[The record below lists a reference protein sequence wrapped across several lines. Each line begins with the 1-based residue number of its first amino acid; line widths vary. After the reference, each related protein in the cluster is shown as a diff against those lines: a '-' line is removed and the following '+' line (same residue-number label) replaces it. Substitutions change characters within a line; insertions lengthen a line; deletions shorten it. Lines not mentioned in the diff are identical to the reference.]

1 MKNFDKSKLR
11 IIPLGGVE
19 EVGKN
24 CMALEFLESN
34 QKEGDIMV
42 IDMGLD
48 FPGPDLLGVDY
59 VLPDITYLERNKNRI
74 KGLVITHG
82 HLDHIGA
89 VSYFLRRL
97 GNPPIFATPLTI
109 GLIED
114 RLLELGIQEAKFNI
128 LKTEKT
134 FDLGNFSITPFA
146 VVHNIPDSVGLIIKT
161 PIGTIVHTGDFKF
174 DASPLDQKPVNE
186 SLLRKIGDNKVLA
199 LLSDSTNAALPGK
212 VVSEQEVGQMTYSLI
227 KGIKGRII
235 FTTFASLISRI
246 QQAINACQK
255 CNRKVALVGMS
266 VKKTVAIAQS
276 LGYLKIPQNMLVD
289 ITETNK
295 IPPHKILVIAGGS
308 QGVEGSS
315 MDRIAQNIHR
325 LVKIKKGDT
334 VIFSSSTVPGNELAV
349 SGVMN
354 GLVDQGAE
362 VIFRRILGSG
372 IHSSGHAKQEGLLK
386 MLSLIR
392 PKFFMP
398 IEGAH
403 YMQAEHIK
411 LAQSSGVKKDNCF
424 MLKNGEILEINEKEK
439 AYKLSDQRM
448 SHAIVVVEGNKVE
461 PLNEEVLKDRKR
473 LAEAGICFISISAIR
488 GGKKIQTGI
497 KIRVTCQG
505 VELGNE
511 LISDLETK
519 AKKLIQRHGLNS
531 ESEHKMGTS
540 LSDLIL
546 SRVGK
551 KPIVIV
557 SI

>member
-1 MKNFDKSKLR
+1 MKLR

-24 CMALEFLESN
+24 CMALELLQSN
-34 QKEGDIMV
+34 QKQGDIII

-59 VLPDITYLERNKNRI
+59 VLPDITYLEENKNRI

-89 VSYFLRRL
+89 VSYFLKRL

-109 GLIED
+109 GLTED
-114 RLLELGIQEAKFNI
+114 RLLEFGIQDAKFNTI
-128 LKTEKT
+128 KSEKT
-134 FDLGNFSITPFA
+134 FNLGDFSITPFS

-174 DASPLDQKPVNE
+174 DKSPLDQKPINE
-186 SLLRKIGDNKVLA
+186 KLLKRVGNEKVLA

-212 VVSEQEVGQMTYSLI
+212 VVSEKEVGEMTYSLI
-227 KGIKGRII
+227 KSIKGRII
-235 FTTFASLISRI
+235 FTTFASLVSRI

-276 LGYLKIPQNMLVD
+276 LGYLKIPHKMIVD
-289 ITETNK
+289 ITELNK
-295 IPPHKILVIAGGS
+295 MPPHKTLIIAGGS

-325 LVKIKKGDT
+325 LVRIKKGDT

-349 SGVMN
+349 TGVMN

-411 LAQSSGVKKDNCF
+411 LAQSSGIKRENCF
-424 MLKNGEILEINEKEK
+424 MLKNGEILEFNEQGQ
-439 AYKLSDQRM
+439 AHKLSHTRM
-448 SHAIVVVEGNKVE
+448 PHSIVVVEGQKIE
-461 PLNEEVLKDRKR
+461 PLNEKVLKDRKK
-473 LAEAGICFISISAIR
+473 LAKCGICFVSVSSIRA
-488 GGKKIQTGI
+488 GKKVQAGL
-497 KIRVTCQG
+497 KINITCQG
-505 VELGNE
+505 VELGDE
-511 LISDLETK
+511 LLSDLRFKT
-519 AKKLIQRHGLNS
+519 KKLIQRHGLKS
-531 ESEHKMGTS
+531 GSEHKMGNS

-546 SRVGK
+546 SRNGK

>member
-1 MKNFDKSKLR
+1 MKLR

-24 CMALEFLESN
+24 CMALELLESN
-34 QKEGDIMV
+34 QKQGDIIV

-59 VLPDITYLERNKNRI
+59 VLPDITYLEENKNRI

-89 VSYFLRRL
+89 VSYFLRKL

-109 GLIED
+109 GLTED
-114 RLLELGIQEAKFNI
+114 RLLEFGIQDARFNTI
-128 LKTEKT
+128 KSEKT
-134 FDLGNFSITPFA
+134 FNLGNFSITPFS

-174 DASPLDQKPVNE
+174 DKSPLDQKPINE
-186 SLLRKIGDNKVLA
+186 NLLRKVGDDKVLA

-212 VVSEQEVGQMTYSLI
+212 VVSEQEVGQITYSLI
-227 KGIKGRII
+227 KSIKGRII

-246 QQAINACQK
+246 QQAINACEK

-276 LGYLKIPQNMLVD
+276 LGYLKIPHKMIVD

-295 IPPHKILVIAGGS
+295 MSPQKVLVIAGGS

-325 LVKIKKGDT
+325 LVRIKQGDT

-349 SGVMN
+349 VGVMN

-362 VIFRRILGSG
+362 VIFRRVLGSG
-372 IHSSGHAKQEGLLK
+372 IHSSGHAKQDGLLK
-386 MLSLIR
+386 MISLIR

-403 YMQAEHIK
+403 YMQADHIK
-411 LAQSSGVKKDNCF
+411 LAESFGIKKENCF
-424 MLKNGEILEINEKEK
+424 MLKNGEILEINEQEK
-439 AYKLSDQRM
+439 AHKLPDQRV
-448 SHAIVVVEGNKVE
+448 SHSVVVVEGNKIE
-461 PLNEEVLKDRKR
+461 PLNEKVLKDRKK
-473 LAEAGICFISISAIR
+473 LAESGICFVSVSAVR
-488 GGKKIQTGI
+488 FGKKINPGI
-497 KIRVTCQG
+497 NIKVTCQG
-505 VELGNE
+505 VELGDE
-511 LISDLETK
+511 LISDLIAK
-519 AKKLIQRHGLNS
+519 AKKLIQRHGLKPG
-531 ESEHKMGTS
+531 SEHKMGTS

-546 SRVGK
+546 SRNGK

>member
-1 MKNFDKSKLR
+1 MKLR

-24 CMALEFLESN
+24 CMALELLQSN
-34 QKEGDIMV
+34 QEKGDIIV

-48 FPGPDLLGVDY
+48 FPGPDLFGVDY
-59 VLPDITYLERNKNRI
+59 VLPDITYLEENKNRI

-89 VSYFLRRL
+89 VSYFLKRL

-114 RLLELGIQEAKFNI
+114 RLLEFGIQDTKFNTI
-128 LKTEKT
+128 KSEK
-134 FDLGNFSITPFA
+134 FFNLGDFSITPFN

-161 PIGTIVHTGDFKF
+161 PLGTIVHTGDFKF
-174 DASPLDQKPVNE
+174 DKSPLDQKPINE
-186 SLLRKIGDNKVLA
+186 KLLKRVGDEKVLA

-212 VVSEQEVGQMTYSLI
+212 VVSEREVGQITHSLI
-227 KGIKGRII
+227 KGTKGRII

-255 CNRKVALVGMS
+255 CNRRVALVGMS
-266 VKKTVAIAQS
+266 IKKTAAIAQS
-276 LGYLKIPQNMLVD
+276 LGYLKIPHKMLVD
-289 ITETNK
+289 ITKLNK
-295 IPPHKILVIAGGS
+295 MPSHKTLVIAGGS

-325 LVKIKKGDT
+325 LVRIKQGDT

-349 SGVMN
+349 TGVMN

-362 VIFRRILGSG
+362 VIFRRVLGSG

-386 MLSLIR
+386 MISLIR

-411 LAQSSGVKKDNCF
+411 LAQSSGIKKENCF
-424 MLKNGEILEINEKEK
+424 ILKNGEILEFNEQKQ
-439 AYKLSDQRM
+439 AHKLSHTRM
-448 SHAIVVVEGNKVE
+448 PHSIVVVEGRKIE
-461 PLNEEVLKDRKR
+461 PLNEKVLKDRKK
-473 LAEAGICFISISAIR
+473 LAKLGICFISISSIR
-488 GGKKIQTGI
+488 AGKKVQAGL
-497 KIRVTCQG
+497 KINITCQG
-505 VELGNE
+505 VKLGDE
-511 LISDLETK
+511 LISDLRIKT
-519 AKKLIQRHGLNS
+519 KKLIQRHGLKSSSNHRM
-531 ESEHKMGTS
+531 ETS

-546 SRVGK
+546 SRKGK

>member
-1 MKNFDKSKLR
+1 MKLR

-24 CMALEFLESN
+24 CMALELLESN
-34 QKEGDIMV
+34 QKQGDIIV

-59 VLPDITYLERNKNRI
+59 VLPDITYLEENKNRI

-89 VSYFLRRL
+89 VSYFLKRL

-109 GLIED
+109 GLTED
-114 RLLELGIQEAKFNI
+114 RLLEFGVQDARFNTI
-128 LKTEKT
+128 KSEKT
-134 FDLGNFSITPFA
+134 FDLGNFSITPFS

-174 DASPLDQKPVNE
+174 DKSPLDQKPVNE
-186 SLLRKIGDNKVLA
+186 NLLKKVGNEKVLA

-212 VVSEQEVGQMTYSLI
+212 VVSEKEVGEITYSLI

-235 FTTFASLISRI
+235 FTTFASLVSRI

-266 VKKTVAIAQS
+266 VKKTSAIAQS
-276 LGYLKIPQNMLVD
+276 LGYLKIPHKMIVD
-289 ITETNK
+289 ITELNK
-295 IPPHKILVIAGGS
+295 MPPHKTLIIAGGS

-325 LVKIKKGDT
+325 LVRIKQGDT

-349 SGVMN
+349 VGVMN

-362 VIFRRILGSG
+362 VIFRRVLGSG
-372 IHSSGHAKQEGLLK
+372 IHSSGHAKQEGCLK
-386 MLSLIR
+386 MISLIR

-403 YMQAEHIK
+403 YMQADHIK
-411 LAQSSGVKKDNCF
+411 LAESFGIKKENCF
-424 MLKNGEILEINEKEK
+424 MLKNGEILEINEQEK
-439 AYKLSDQRM
+439 AHKLPDQRV
-448 SHAIVVVEGNKVE
+448 SHSIVVVEGNKIE
-461 PLNEEVLKDRKR
+461 PLNEKVLKDRKK
-473 LAEAGICFISISAIR
+473 LAESGICFISVSAVR
-488 GGKKIQTGI
+488 FGKKINPGI
-497 KIRVTCQG
+497 NIKVTCQG
-505 VELGNE
+505 VELGDE
-511 LISDLETK
+511 LISDLIAK
-519 AKKLIQRHGLNS
+519 AKKLIQRHGLKPG
-531 ESEHKMGTS
+531 SEHKIGTS

-546 SRVGK
+546 SRNGK

>member
-1 MKNFDKSKLR
+1 MKLR

-24 CMALEFLESN
+24 CMALELLESN
-34 QKEGDIMV
+34 QKQGDIIV

-59 VLPDITYLERNKNRI
+59 VLPDITYLEENKNRI

-89 VSYFLRRL
+89 VSYFLRKL

-109 GLIED
+109 GLTED
-114 RLLELGIQEAKFNI
+114 RLLEFGIQDARFNI
-128 LKTEKT
+128 IKSEKV
-134 FDLGNFSITPFA
+134 FSLGDFSITPFS

-161 PIGTIVHTGDFKF
+161 PLGTIVHTGDFKF
-174 DASPLDQKPVNE
+174 DKSPLDQKPINE
-186 SLLRKIGDNKVLA
+186 NLLRKVGDDKVLA

-212 VVSEQEVGQMTYSLI
+212 VVSEQEVGQITYSLI
-227 KGIKGRII
+227 KSIKGRII

-246 QQAINACQK
+246 QQAINACEK

-276 LGYLKIPQNMLVD
+276 LGYLKIPHKMIVD

-295 IPPHKILVIAGGS
+295 MSPQKVLVIAGGS

-325 LVKIKKGDT
+325 LVRIKQGDT

-349 SGVMN
+349 VGVMN

-362 VIFRRILGSG
+362 VIFRRVLGSG
-372 IHSSGHAKQEGLLK
+372 IHSSGHAKQDGLLK
-386 MLSLIR
+386 MISLIR

-403 YMQAEHIK
+403 YMQADHIK
-411 LAQSSGVKKDNCF
+411 LAESFGIKKENSF
-424 MLKNGEILEINEKEK
+424 MLKNGEILEINEQEK
-439 AYKLSDQRM
+439 AHKLPDQRV
-448 SHAIVVVEGNKVE
+448 SHSVVVVEGNKIE
-461 PLNEEVLKDRKR
+461 PLNEKVLKDRKK
-473 LAEAGICFISISAIR
+473 LAESGICFVSVSAVR
-488 GGKKIQTGI
+488 FGKKINPGI
-497 KIRVTCQG
+497 NIKVTCQG
-505 VELGNE
+505 VELGDE
-511 LISDLETK
+511 LISDLIAK
-519 AKKLIQRHGLNS
+519 AKKLIQRHGLKPG
-531 ESEHKMGTS
+531 SEHKMGTS

-546 SRVGK
+546 SRNGK

>member
-1 MKNFDKSKLR
+1 MKLR

-24 CMALEFLESN
+24 CMALEFLQSN
-34 QKEGDIMV
+34 QKKGDIIV

-59 VLPDITYLERNKNRI
+59 VLPDVTYLEENRDRI

-89 VSYFLRRL
+89 ISYFLKRL
-97 GNPPIFATPLTI
+97 GDPPIFATPLTTA
-109 GLIED
+109 LIED
-114 RLLELGIQEAKFNI
+114 RLLEFGIQNAIFNI
-128 LKTEKT
+128 IKSEKT
-134 FDLGNFSITPFA
+134 FNLGDFSITPFA

-161 PIGTIVHTGDFKF
+161 PLGTIVHTGDFKF
-174 DASPLDQKPVNE
+174 DRAPVDQKPVNE
-186 SLLRKIGDNKVLA
+186 KFLKKVGDDKVLA

-212 VVSEQEVGQMTYSLI
+212 VVSEQEVGQITYSLI

-266 VKKTVAIAQS
+266 VKKTAAIAQS
-276 LGYLKIPQNMLVD
+276 LGYLKIPHKMIMD
-289 ITETNK
+289 ITELNK
-295 IPPHKILVIAGGS
+295 MPPCKTLIIAGGS

-315 MDRIAQNIHR
+315 MNRIAQNIHR
-325 LVKIKKGDT
+325 LVRIKQGDT
-334 VIFSSSTVPGNELAV
+334 VIFSSSTVPGNEISV
-349 SGVMN
+349 TGVMN
-354 GLVDQGAE
+354 GLVDQGAK
-362 VIFRRILGSG
+362 VIFRRVLGSG

-386 MLSLIR
+386 MISLIR

-411 LAQSSGVKKDNCF
+411 LAQSSGIKKENCF
-424 MLKNGEILEINEKEK
+424 MLKNGEILEFNEQGQ
-439 AYKLSDQRM
+439 AHKLSRTRM
-448 SHAIVVVEGNKVE
+448 SHSIVIVEGQKIE
-461 PLNEEVLKDRKR
+461 PLNEKVLKARKK
-473 LAEAGICFISISAIR
+473 LAECGICFISISSIR
-488 GGKKIQTGI
+488 SGKKNQAGI
-497 KIRVTCQG
+497 KINVTCQG
-505 VELGNE
+505 VELGDE
-511 LISDLETK
+511 LISDLKNRT
-519 AKKLIQRHGLNS
+519 KKLIQRYGFKPG
-531 ESEHKMGTS
+531 SEHKMGIS

-546 SRVGK
+546 SRKGK

>member
-1 MKNFDKSKLR
+1 MKLR

-24 CMALEFLESN
+24 CMALELLESN
-34 QKEGDIMV
+34 QKQGDIIV

-59 VLPDITYLERNKNRI
+59 VLPDITYLEENKNRI

-89 VSYFLRRL
+89 VSYFLRKL

-109 GLIED
+109 GLTED
-114 RLLELGIQEAKFNI
+114 RLLEFGIQDARFNTI
-128 LKTEKT
+128 KSEKT
-134 FDLGNFSITPFA
+134 FNLGNFSITPFS

-161 PIGTIVHTGDFKF
+161 PLGTIVHTGDFKF
-174 DASPLDQKPVNE
+174 DKSPLDQKPINE
-186 SLLRKIGDNKVLA
+186 NLLRKVGDDKVLA

-212 VVSEQEVGQMTYSLI
+212 VVSEQEVGQITYSLI
-227 KGIKGRII
+227 KSIKGRII

-246 QQAINACQK
+246 QQAINACEK

-276 LGYLKIPQNMLVD
+276 LGYLKIPHKMIVD

-295 IPPHKILVIAGGS
+295 MSPQKVLVIAGGS

-325 LVKIKKGDT
+325 LVRIKQGDT

-349 SGVMN
+349 VGVMN

-362 VIFRRILGSG
+362 VIFRRVLGSG
-372 IHSSGHAKQEGLLK
+372 IHSSGHAKQDGLLK
-386 MLSLIR
+386 MISLIR

-403 YMQAEHIK
+403 YMQADHIK
-411 LAQSSGVKKDNCF
+411 LAESFGIKKENCF
-424 MLKNGEILEINEKEK
+424 MLKNGEILEINEQEK
-439 AYKLSDQRM
+439 AHKLPDQRV
-448 SHAIVVVEGNKVE
+448 SHSVVVVEGNKIE
-461 PLNEEVLKDRKR
+461 PLNEKVLKDRKK
-473 LAEAGICFISISAIR
+473 LAESGICFVSVSAVR
-488 GGKKIQTGI
+488 FGKKINPGI
-497 KIRVTCQG
+497 NIKVTCQG
-505 VELGNE
+505 VELGDE
-511 LISDLETK
+511 LISDLIAK
-519 AKKLIQRHGLNS
+519 AKKLIQRHGLKPG
-531 ESEHKMGTS
+531 SEHKMGTS

-546 SRVGK
+546 SRNGK

>member
-1 MKNFDKSKLR
+1 MKLR
-11 IIPLGGVE
+11 TIPLGGVE

-24 CMALEFLESN
+24 CMALELLRSN
-34 QKEGDIMV
+34 QKQGDIIV

-48 FPGPDLLGVDY
+48 FPNPDLLGVDY
-59 VLPDITYLERNKNRI
+59 VLPDVAYLEKNKNRI

-89 VSYFLRRL
+89 IPYFLKRL
-97 GNPPIFATPLTI
+97 GDPPIFATPLTI

-114 RLLELGIQEAKFNI
+114 RLLEFGIQDARFNVI
-128 LKTEKT
+128 KPEKT
-134 FDLGNFSITPFA
+134 FNLGDFSITPFA

-161 PIGTIVHTGDFKF
+161 PLGTIVHTGDFKF
-174 DASPLDQKPVNE
+174 DRAPVDQKPVNE
-186 SLLRKIGDNKVLA
+186 KFLEKIGDDKVLA

-212 VVSEQEVGQMTYSLI
+212 VVSEQEVGQITYSLI
-227 KGIKGRII
+227 KGVRGRII

-276 LGYLKIPQNMLVD
+276 LGYLKIPHKMIVD
-289 ITETNK
+289 ITELNK
-295 IPPHKILVIAGGS
+295 MPPYKVFIIAGGS

-325 LVKIKKGDT
+325 LVRIKQGDT
-334 VIFSSSTVPGNELAV
+334 VIFSSSTVPGNEISVTGL
-349 SGVMN
+349 MN

-362 VIFRRILGSG
+362 VIFRRVLGSG

-386 MLSLIR
+386 MISLIR

-411 LAQSSGVKKDNCF
+411 LAQSSGIKKENCF
-424 MLKNGEILEINEKEK
+424 MLKNGEVLEFNEQSQ
-439 AYKLSDQRM
+439 ARKLLRVRM
-448 SHAIVVVEGNKVE
+448 PHSIVVVEGQKIE
-461 PLNEEVLKDRKR
+461 PLNEKVLKVRKK
-473 LAEAGICFISISAIR
+473 LAESGICFVSISAV
-488 GGKKIQTGI
+488 GPSKKVKSAI
-497 KIRVTCQG
+497 KINISCQG
-505 VELGNE
+505 IELSDE
-511 LISDLETK
+511 LISNLKNKT
-519 AKKLIQRHGLNS
+519 KKLIQRYGLKS
-531 ESEHKMGTS
+531 GSEHKMEVS

-546 SRVGK
+546 SRAGK
-551 KPIVIV
+551 KPMVTVLI
-557 SI
+557 

>member
-1 MKNFDKSKLR
+1 MKLR

-24 CMALEFLESN
+24 CMALELLESN
-34 QKEGDIMV
+34 QKQGDIII

-59 VLPDITYLERNKNRI
+59 VLPDITYLEENKSRI

-89 VSYFLRRL
+89 VSYFLKRL

-109 GLIED
+109 GLTED
-114 RLLELGIQEAKFNI
+114 RLLEFGIQDAKFNTI
-128 LKTEKT
+128 KSEKT
-134 FDLGNFSITPFA
+134 FDLGNFSITPFS

-161 PIGTIVHTGDFKF
+161 PLGTIVHTGDFKF
-174 DASPLDQKPVNE
+174 DKSPLDQKPVNE
-186 SLLRKIGDNKVLA
+186 SLLKMVGNGKVLA

-212 VVSEQEVGQMTYSLI
+212 VVSEKEVGEITYSLI

-235 FTTFASLISRI
+235 FTTFASLVSRI

-255 CNRKVALVGMS
+255 CNRKIALVGMS
-266 VKKTVAIAQS
+266 VKKTSAIAQS
-276 LGYLKIPQNMLVD
+276 LGYLKIPNKMIVD
-289 ITETNK
+289 ITEINK
-295 IPPHKILVIAGGS
+295 LPPHKAFIIAGGS

-325 LVKIKKGDT
+325 LVRIKKGDT

-349 SGVMN
+349 SGVMD

-362 VIFRRILGSG
+362 VIFRRVLGSG
-372 IHSSGHAKQEGLLK
+372 IHSSGHAKQDGLLK
-386 MLSLIR
+386 MISLIR

-398 IEGAH
+398 IEGSH

-411 LAQSSGVKKDNCF
+411 LAQSSGIKRESCF
-424 MLKNGEILEINEKEK
+424 MLKNGEILEFNEQGQ
-439 AYKLSDQRM
+439 AHKLLHQRM
-448 SHAIVVVEGNKVE
+448 PHSIVVVEGNKIE
-461 PLNEEVLKDRKR
+461 PLNEKVLKDRKK
-473 LAEAGICFISISAIR
+473 LAETGICFVSVSAVR
-488 GGKKIQTGI
+488 FGKKVNPGI
-497 KIRVTCQG
+497 NIKVTCHG
-505 VELGNE
+505 VELGDE
-511 LISDLETK
+511 LISDLIAK
-519 AKKLIQRHGLNS
+519 AKKLIHRHGLKPG
-531 ESEHKMGTS
+531 SEHKMGTS

-546 SRVGK
+546 SRAGK

>member
-1 MKNFDKSKLR
+1 MKLR

-24 CMALEFLESN
+24 CMALELLHSN
-34 QKEGDIMV
+34 QKQGDIIV

-59 VLPDITYLERNKNRI
+59 VLPDITYLEENKNRI

-89 VSYFLRRL
+89 VSYFLRKL

-109 GLIED
+109 GLTED
-114 RLLELGIQEAKFNI
+114 RLLEFGIQDARFNI
-128 LKTEKT
+128 IKSEKV
-134 FDLGNFSITPFA
+134 FSLGDFSITPFS

-161 PIGTIVHTGDFKF
+161 PLGTIVHTGDFKF
-174 DASPLDQKPVNE
+174 DKSPLDQKPINE
-186 SLLRKIGDNKVLA
+186 NLLRKVGDDKVLA

-212 VVSEQEVGQMTYSLI
+212 VVSEQEVGQITYSLI
-227 KGIKGRII
+227 KSIKGRII

-246 QQAINACQK
+246 QQAINACEK

-276 LGYLKIPQNMLVD
+276 LGYLKIPHKMIVD

-295 IPPHKILVIAGGS
+295 MSPQKVLVIAGGS

-325 LVKIKKGDT
+325 LVRIKQGDT

-349 SGVMN
+349 VGVMN

-362 VIFRRILGSG
+362 VIFRRVLGSG
-372 IHSSGHAKQEGLLK
+372 IHSSGHAKQDGLLK
-386 MLSLIR
+386 MISLIR

-403 YMQAEHIK
+403 YMQADHIK
-411 LAQSSGVKKDNCF
+411 LAESFGIKKENCF
-424 MLKNGEILEINEKEK
+424 MLKNGEILEINEQEK
-439 AYKLSDQRM
+439 AHKLPDQRV
-448 SHAIVVVEGNKVE
+448 SHSVVVVEGNK
-461 PLNEEVLKDRKR
+461 RSKR
-473 LAEAGICFISISAIR
+473 FAGISKRKS
-488 GGKKIQTGI
+488 GPKQK
-497 KIRVTCQG
+497 
-505 VELGNE
+505 
-511 LISDLETK
+511 
-519 AKKLIQRHGLNS
+519 NS
-531 ESEHKMGTS
+531 KN
-540 LSDLIL
+540 
-546 SRVGK
+546 
-551 KPIVIV
+551 
-557 SI
+557 

>member
-1 MKNFDKSKLR
+1 MKLR

-24 CMALEFLESN
+24 CMALELLQSN
-34 QKEGDIMV
+34 QKQGDIIIV
-42 IDMGLD
+42 DMGLD

-59 VLPDITYLERNKNRI
+59 VLPDITYLEENKNRI

-89 VSYFLRRL
+89 VSYYLKRL

-114 RLLELGIQEAKFNI
+114 RLLEFGIQDARFNTI
-128 LKTEKT
+128 KSEKT
-134 FDLGNFSITPFA
+134 FNLGDFFITPFD
-146 VVHNIPDSVGLIIKT
+146 VVHNIPDGVGLIIKT
-161 PIGTIVHTGDFKF
+161 PLGTIVHTGDFKF
-174 DASPLDQKPVNE
+174 DESPLDQKPINE
-186 SLLRKIGDNKVLA
+186 SLLKRVGDEKVLA

-212 VVSEQEVGQMTYSLI
+212 VISEQEVGQMTYSLI
-227 KGIKGRII
+227 KETKGRII
-235 FTTFASLISRI
+235 FTTFASLVSRI

-276 LGYLKIPQNMLVD
+276 LGYLKIPQKMIMD

-295 IPPHKILVIAGGS
+295 MPAHKVLVIAGGS

-325 LVKIKKGDT
+325 LVRIKPGDT

-349 SGVMN
+349 TGVMN
-354 GLVDQGAE
+354 GLVDLGAE
-362 VIFRRILGSG
+362 VIFRHVLGSG

-386 MLSLIR
+386 MISLIR

-398 IEGAH
+398 IEGDH

-411 LAQSSGVKKDNCF
+411 LAQGFGIKKENCF
-424 MLKNGEILEINEKEK
+424 MLKNGEILEINEQEQVH
-439 AYKLSDQRM
+439 KLTNQRVPH
-448 SHAIVVVEGNKVE
+448 SIVVVEGRKIE
-461 PLNEEVLKDRKR
+461 PLNEKVLKARKN
-473 LAEAGICFISISAIR
+473 LAESGICFVSISSIR
-488 GGKKIQTGI
+488 SGKKNQAGI
-497 KIRVTCQG
+497 KINVTCQG
-505 VELGNE
+505 VELGDE
-511 LISDLETK
+511 LVSDLIHKT
-519 AKKLIQRHGLNS
+519 KKLIQRHGLKS
-531 ESEHKMGTS
+531 GAEHKMGTS

>member
-1 MKNFDKSKLR
+1 MKNFDRSKLR

-24 CMALEFLESN
+24 CMALEFLPNDKKSGN
-34 QKEGDIMV
+34 III

-59 VLPDITYLERNKNRI
+59 VLPDITYLEENKDRV

-89 VSYFLRRL
+89 ISYFIKRL

-114 RLLELGIQEAKFNI
+114 RLLEFGIQDTKLNIIKPEQGFN
-128 LKTEKT
+128 
-134 FDLGNFSITPFA
+134 LGDFFITPFG

-161 PIGTIVHTGDFKF
+161 PIGTIIHTGDFKF
-174 DASPLDQKPVNE
+174 DKSPLDQKPVNE
-186 SLLRKIGDNKVLA
+186 NLLRKVGDEKVLA
-199 LLSDSTNAALPGK
+199 LFSDSTNAALPGK
-212 VVSEQEVGQMTYSLI
+212 VVSEQEVGQITHSLI
-227 KGIKGRII
+227 KAIKGRII

-266 VKKTVAIAQS
+266 VKKTAAIAQS
-276 LGYLKIPQNMLVD
+276 LGYLKIPHKMMVD
-289 ITETNK
+289 ITELNK
-295 IPPHKILVIAGGS
+295 MPPNKTLIIAGGS

-325 LVKIKKGDT
+325 LVRIKKGDT
-334 VIFSSSTVPGNELAV
+334 VIFSSSTVPGNELSV
-349 SGVMN
+349 NGVMN
-354 GLVDQGAE
+354 GLVDLGAE
-362 VIFRRILGSG
+362 VIFRRVLGSG

-386 MLSLIR
+386 MISLVK
-392 PKFFMP
+392 PKFFIP

-411 LAQSSGVKKDNCF
+411 LAQGSGIKKENCF
-424 MLKNGEILEINEKEK
+424 MLKNGEILEINKKEK

-448 SHAIVVVEGNKVE
+448 SHSIVVVEGNKVE
-461 PLNEEVLKDRKR
+461 PLNEEVLKDRKK
-473 LAEAGICFISISAIR
+473 LAEAGICFISIPAIR
-488 GGKKIQTGI
+488 GSKKMQTGI

-511 LISDLETK
+511 LISELETK
-519 AKKLIQRHGLNS
+519 AKKLIQRHGFNPELGN
-531 ESEHKMGTS
+531 KMGHS

-546 SRVGK
+546 NRVGK

>member
-1 MKNFDKSKLR
+1 MKLR

-24 CMALEFLESN
+24 CMALELLQPN
-34 QKEGDIMV
+34 QKQGDIII

-59 VLPDITYLERNKNRI
+59 VLPDITYLQENKDRI

-89 VSYFLRRL
+89 VSYFLKKL

-109 GLIED
+109 GLTED
-114 RLLELGIQEAKFNI
+114 RLLEFGIQDARFNTI
-128 LKTEKT
+128 KSEKT
-134 FDLGNFSITPFA
+134 FNLGNFSITPFG

-161 PIGTIVHTGDFKF
+161 PLGTIVHTGDFKF
-174 DASPLDQKPVNE
+174 DKSPLDQKPINE
-186 SLLRKIGDNKVLA
+186 KLLKRIGNEKVLA

-212 VVSEQEVGQMTYSLI
+212 VVSEQEVGQITYSLI
-227 KGIKGRII
+227 KSIRGRII
-235 FTTFASLISRI
+235 FTTFASLVSRI

-255 CNRKVALVGMS
+255 CKRKIALIGMS
-266 VKKTVAIAQS
+266 VQKTVAIAQS
-276 LGYLKIPQNMLVD
+276 LGYLKIPQNMLID
-289 ITETNK
+289 ITEANK
-295 IPPHKILVIAGGS
+295 MPPHKVLVIAGGS

-325 LVKIKKGDT
+325 LVRIKKGDT
-334 VIFSSSTVPGNELAV
+334 VIFSSSTVPGNEIAV

-362 VIFRRILGSG
+362 VIFRRVLGSG
-372 IHSSGHAKQEGLLK
+372 IHSSGHAKQEGLLN
-386 MLSLIR
+386 MISLIR

-411 LAQSSGVKKDNCF
+411 LAESSGIKRENCF
-424 MLKNGEILEINEKEK
+424 MLKNGEILEFNEQKQ
-439 AYKLSDQRM
+439 AHKLPHKRM
-448 SHAIVVVEGNKVE
+448 SHLIIVVEGRKIQ
-461 PLNEEVLKDRKR
+461 PLNEKVLKDRKK
-473 LAEAGICFISISAIR
+473 LAESGICFVSISSMR
-488 GGKKIQTGI
+488 TGKKVQAGLRI
-497 KIRVTCQG
+497 KITCQG
-505 VELGNE
+505 VELDDG
-511 LISDLETK
+511 LISDLKLK
-519 AKKLIQRHGLNS
+519 AKKLIQRYGLKS
-531 ESEHKMGTS
+531 GADHKMGTS

>member
-1 MKNFDKSKLR
+1 MKLR

-24 CMALEFLESN
+24 CMALEFLQSN
-34 QKEGDIMV
+34 QKKGDIIV

-59 VLPDITYLERNKNRI
+59 VLPDVTYLQENKNRI

-89 VSYFLRRL
+89 ISYFLKNL

-114 RLLELGIQEAKFNI
+114 RLLEFGVQDAKLNLIKPEKAFNLG
-128 LKTEKT
+128 
-134 FDLGNFSITPFA
+134 DFSITPFS

-161 PIGTIVHTGDFKF
+161 SLGTVVHTGDFKF
-174 DASPLDQKPVNE
+174 DKSPLDQKPVNE
-186 SLLRKIGDNKVLA
+186 KLLKRIGDEKVLA

-212 VVSEQEVGQMTYSLI
+212 VVSEQEVGKITYSLI
-227 KGIKGRII
+227 KSIKGRIV
-235 FTTFASLISRI
+235 FTTFASLVSRI
-246 QQAINACQK
+246 QQAVNACQK

-266 VKKTVAIAQS
+266 IKKTAAIAQS
-276 LGYLKIPQNMLVD
+276 LGYLKIPHKMLVD
-289 ITETNK
+289 ITEMNK
-295 IPPHKILVIAGGS
+295 MPAHKVFVIAGGS

-325 LVKIKKGDT
+325 LVRIKRGDT

-349 SGVMN
+349 TGVMN
-354 GLVDQGAE
+354 GLVDLGAE
-362 VIFRRILGSG
+362 VIFRRVLGSG
-372 IHSSGHAKQEGLLK
+372 IHSSGHAKQEGLLN

-411 LAQSSGVKKDNCF
+411 LAQSSGVKKENCF
-424 MLKNGEILEINEKEK
+424 MLKNGEVLEFNEQGQ
-439 AYKLSDQRM
+439 ARKLSHTRM
-448 SHAIVVVEGNKVE
+448 PHSIVVVEGRKIE
-461 PLNEEVLKDRKR
+461 PLNEKVLKARKK
-473 LAEAGICFISISAIR
+473 LAEAGICFVSISSAR
-488 GGKKIQTGI
+488 MGKKNQAGL
-497 KIRVTCQG
+497 KINITCQG
-505 VELGNE
+505 VELGDE
-511 LISDLETK
+511 LISDLRLKT
-519 AKKLIQRHGLNS
+519 KKLIQKHGLKPGS
-531 ESEHKMGTS
+531 EYKMGTS